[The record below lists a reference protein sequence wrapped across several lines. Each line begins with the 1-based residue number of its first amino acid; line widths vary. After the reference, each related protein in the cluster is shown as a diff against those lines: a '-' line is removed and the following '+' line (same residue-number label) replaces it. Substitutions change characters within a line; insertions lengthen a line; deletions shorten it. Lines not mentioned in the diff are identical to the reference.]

1 MVSGRQLPWLLSR
14 SVDNG
19 AMELSLPDASAVLGF
34 DLSLRPAVY
43 YDAVISINER
53 RRDADF
59 AAVETY
65 WAMHIQPE

>member
-1 MVSGRQLPWLLSR
+1 
-14 SVDNG
+14 
-19 AMELSLPDASAVLGF
+19 MELSLPDASAVLGF